1 MIFFSPRQLFLSVCL
16 VVLALSAGCDQSSS
30 TGNSKL
36 DDNSPEERFN
46 RIMESFRRKID
57 GQPVGFVVTQGSSR
71 TTMLGSNKVS
81 SELIKPTTPDG
92 HYKAVV
98 TVATESHYSLR
109 RTTTA
114 EDAER
119 EKNSKNKNST
129 DSSNDKN
136 GVGILEPDLAGPS
149 KVEAAQS
156 PTKPPTQDQ
165 EIVTRRPDEDV
176 RKYELVDDGQH
187 WTLVTK
193 LNNKTEQSIQF
204 AFDEAIK
211 QQ

>member
-1 MIFFSPRQLFLSVCL
+1 M
-16 VVLALSAGCDQSSS
+16 VLAVAVGCDRTTTADS
-30 TGNSKL
+30 SKL

-57 GQPVGFVVTQGSSR
+57 GQPVGFVITQGSNR

-92 HYKAVV
+92 HYKAIV
-98 TVATESHYSLR
+98 TVATESHYSMR
-109 RTTTA
+109 RTKTA
-114 EDAER
+114 EEAER
-119 EKNSKNKNST
+119 EQNTKSRSAADDPK
-129 DSSNDKN
+129 DKK
-136 GVGILEPDLAGPS
+136 GVGILEPDLAGPP
-149 KVEAAQS
+149 KVEAPQA
-156 PTKPPTQDQ
+156 PTKPPTQDE

-193 LNNKTEQSIQF
+193 LDHKTEQSIQF